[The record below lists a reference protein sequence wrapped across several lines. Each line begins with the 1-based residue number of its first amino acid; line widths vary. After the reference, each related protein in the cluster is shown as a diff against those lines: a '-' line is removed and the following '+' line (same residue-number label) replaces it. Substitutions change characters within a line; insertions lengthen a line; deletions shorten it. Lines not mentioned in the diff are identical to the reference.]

1 MRKPVILITFGET
14 GFKVHHRGEV
24 NTGYY
29 SSLASYFQ
37 HIAQKGLIYE
47 VVVQAIQDMARPK
60 RPDIDIL
67 VPELP
72 QKKRGGGGER

>member
-14 GFKVHHRGEV
+14 GFKVRHRGEI
-24 NTGYY
+24 NTGHY

-47 VVVQAIQDMARPK
+47 VVIRAIQDME
-60 RPDIDIL
+60 
-67 VPELP
+67 VQQPELDSLIAGLP
-72 QKKRGGGGER
+72 PKKARER